1 MSAKEEHFLSQTGR
15 VPILQGAGNR
25 QQWGAVNT
33 TLFLCRFYKS
43 VKALVISDSPSLFMC
58 YIFST
63 CRGHL
68 AMMAPTYITAAPPPF
83 AILLPSSVARNVET
97 RCTLRVRQ
105 REQEEVEIVWFVHS
119 RWLTEAITCWEAFVT
134 EQWICTERT

>member
-1 MSAKEEHFLSQTGR
+1 MGGGQHNPVPLQVLQISEGAYYIGFSKLIYVLYFLNT
-15 VPILQGAGNR
+15 QGPPC
-25 QQWGAVNT
+25 
-33 TLFLCRFYKS
+33 L
-43 VKALVISDSPSLFMC
+43 
-58 YIFST
+58 
-63 CRGHL
+63 
-68 AMMAPTYITAAPPPF
+68 MAPTYITAAPPPF

-105 REQEEVEIVWFVHS
+105 REQEEEEIVWFVHS